1 MSESFWFILS
11 AVSLGLGLICV
22 LLGLLGV
29 YRFRFV
35 LNRMHC
41 ASLIDTMGIFFIL
54 LSLVLATRSLGYLPK
69 LLLLLLFLWIGS
81 PIASH
86 LVSRMEVSTDETA
99 SEHMKEEDRA

>member
-1 MSESFWFILS
+1 MSETIRYL
-11 AVSLGLGLICV
+11 AATVCMGVGLICV
-22 LLGLLGV
+22 LMGVLGV

-41 ASLIDTMGIFFIL
+41 ASVIDTMGMFFIL
-54 LSLVLATRSLGYLPK
+54 LSLILATCSPAYLPK

-86 LVSRMEVSTDETA
+86 LVSRLEVSTDETA
-99 SEHMKEEDRA
+99 AEHVKEEDRT